1 MNMGITQKFLV
12 PIFAVLVLIGAIL
25 TYQVNSILRQEAIE
39 GSKNVVA
46 DFVNI
51 QTRQHTSPTDF
62 SLADS
67 NQTDQV
73 FTKLLE
79 EVKVRDLIRIKVWNT
94 DGTIIFSDDKSII
107 GKNFRENAYFQKAI
121 GGEVAADIKV
131 PLDPEHVSEKGY
143 TQLMEVYVPI
153 ESKTGGEVVGVV
165 ETYYTLDSLNAN
177 IFNAQR
183 EISLIIISSFFLLA
197 LVLWF
202 LIKFVVIKPLQMLE
216 TGIVGL
222 REHKGAE

>member
-1 MNMGITQKFLV
+1 MNIGIAQKFLV
-12 PIFAVLVLIGAIL
+12 PIFAALVFIGAIL

-39 GSKNVVA
+39 GSKNIVA
-46 DFVNI
+46 DFVSI
-51 QTRQHTSPTDF
+51 QTRQHTSPADF

-73 FTKLLE
+73 FIKLLE

-94 DGTIIFSDDKSII
+94 DGTIIFSDDTSII

-121 GGEVAADIKV
+121 GGEVVADIKM
-131 PLDPEHVSEKGY
+131 PLDAEHVAEKGY

-153 ESKTGGEVVGVV
+153 ESKTDDGVIGVV

-177 IFNAQR
+177 IFKAQR
-183 EISLIIISSFFLLA
+183 EISLIIISSFLLLT
-197 LVLWF
+197 LVLWL
-202 LIKFVVIKPLQMLE
+202 LIKFIVIKPLKILE

-222 REHKGAE
+222 REYKED